1 MISSQRF
8 LALIVGLIILVSG
21 VILFVGYSFK
31 LRFMQ
36 KVFDKFKTKKT
47 RSKRNIYLFGIGYGA
62 ASIGCTLPLL
72 FALIIIPISTG
83 KIMEVLL
90 SLIVYALSMSLI
102 LVLLTFIS
110 SLAKKNIYHQLIK
123 KTGINK
129 AASGIV
135 LIIVGA
141 FMIYYNL
148 LFSML

>member
-1 MISSQRF
+1 
-8 LALIVGLIILVSG
+8 
-21 VILFVGYSFK
+21 
-31 LRFMQ
+31 
-36 KVFDKFKTKKT
+36 
-47 RSKRNIYLFGIGYGA
+47 
-62 ASIGCTLPLL
+62 
-72 FALIIIPISTG
+72 
-83 KIMEVLL
+83 MEVLL

-123 KTGINK
+123 KTGIIK